1 MLDVEDRRAWIKSR
15 RGMRKQTR
23 RVRLRRQMVRMFL
36 LLFIIGLGFM
46 GFTYLPWSVDD
57 IENGVVVRGNI
68 FTTSQQVRKAMR
80 GSLFA
85 PIYKVNPKYLEK
97 QIESLET
104 VKNAFVRRYALPEPH
119 IVIEVLEEFPWAS
132 LSKGPED
139 NVTAVIAESGR
150 VIPLSKFPRVSKPKL
165 TFYSKEPLKMSADT
179 VKQWGTWINYIEA
192 QTGQPVQWV
201 DLRLPYDVKVQNG
214 DLLLKIGIPDT
225 TLTHRLGRLA
235 SIMGAIRA
243 YKPRLQY
250 VDLALEN
257 NIPLKLHGK
266 DYVPPTKT
274 AIAANA
280 EDDEEDEEIDAVAEE
295 AADEADA
302 APVRDAQL

>member
-1 MLDVEDRRAWIKSR
+1 M
-15 RGMRKQTR
+15 
-23 RVRLRRQMVRMFL
+23 RRQMVRVFL
-36 LLFIIGLGFM
+36 LLIIIGLGFL

-57 IENGVVVRGNI
+57 YENGIVVRGNI

-85 PIYKVNPKYLEK
+85 PVYKVNPKYLEK
-97 QIESLET
+97 KVESLET
-104 VKNAFVRRYALPEPH
+104 VKNAFVRRYALPQPH

-132 LSKGPED
+132 LSNGPD
-139 NVTAVIAESGR
+139 DSVTAVVAESGR
-150 VIPLSKFPRVSKPKL
+150 VIPLKKFPSVTKPKL
-165 TFYSKEPLKMSADT
+165 TFYSKAPLKLNADT
-179 VKQWGTWINYIEA
+179 VKQWGTWISYIET
-192 QTGQPVQWV
+192 QTGQPVEWV
-201 DLRLPYDVKVQNG
+201 DLRLPYDVKVMNG

-225 TLTHRLGRLA
+225 TLTHRLGRLT

-243 YKPRLQY
+243 YKDRLEY

-274 AIAANA
+274 PIASNVV
-280 EDDEEDEEIDAVAEE
+280 EG
-295 AADEADA
+295 ADEDA
-302 APVRDAQL
+302 ETGTTPPDNDVAL

>member
-15 RGMRKQTR
+15 RSMRKQTR
-23 RVRLRRQMVRMFL
+23 RVRLRRQMVRVFL
-36 LLFIIGLGFM
+36 LLFIIALGFM

-68 FTTSQQVRKAMR
+68 FTTDKQVRKAMR

-97 QIESLET
+97 QVESLET
-104 VKNAFVRRYALPEPH
+104 VKNAFVRRYALPQPH

-132 LSKGPED
+132 LSQGPED
-139 NVTAVIAESGR
+139 SVTAVVAESGR
-150 VIPLSKFPRVSKPKL
+150 VIPLSKFPSVTKPKL
-165 TFYSKEPLKMSADT
+165 TFYSKQPLKMDAEA
-179 VKQWGTWINYIEA
+179 VKQWGTWVSYIET
-192 QTGQPVQWV
+192 QTGEPVQWV
-201 DLRLPYDVKVQNG
+201 DLRLPYDVKVKNG

-225 TLTHRLGRLA
+225 TLTHRLGRLT
-235 SIMGAIRA
+235 SIMGAIKS
-243 YKPRLQY
+243 YKDRLEY

-266 DYVPPTKT
+266 DYVPPKKT
-274 AIAANA
+274 PIASANA
-280 EDDEEDEEIDAVAEE
+280 EEEDDDDADAVAEE
-295 AADEADA
+295 AATEAEQP
-302 APVRDAQL
+302 APSADM